1 MKQKKNNKKSKNTVN
16 KKVNVAS
23 KANAKAKKKVSVIK
37 SDTTEKDLK
46 TKSETKSTKSSVSS
60 LKVKIG
66 SKIIEIPS
74 DYDPRKETKG
84 YMCEHQRAYFKI
96 KLQNWLDD
104 IKNKLVAENVD
115 DVNSDYRSTDE
126 SDQIAMEGHILTE
139 LRNKDRLRKLAKKIE
154 EFIGKIDADTYGY
167 CEETGNEIGINRLMV
182 RPIARFCIEIQEKKD
197 REEEE
202 REFLEQNIEEEKNK
216 VNNNDSEDED

>member
-1 MKQKKNNKKSKNTVN
+1 MKQKKNSKKSKVAVN
-16 KKVNVAS
+16 KKVNVVS
-23 KANAKAKKKVSVIK
+23 KTNTKTKVSATK
-37 SDTTEKDLK
+37 KDLK
-46 TKSETKSTKSSVSS
+46 TKSEIKSNADTN

-66 SKIIEIPS
+66 SKIIEIPNN
-74 DYDPRKETKG
+74 YDPRNETDG
-84 YMCEHQRAYFKI
+84 YMCERQRAYFKI

-104 IKNKLVAENVD
+104 IKEKLAAENVD
-115 DVNSDYRSTDE
+115 DVNADYRSTDE
-126 SDQIAMEGHILTE
+126 SDQMVMEGHILTE
-139 LRNKDRLRKLAKKIE
+139 LRSKDRLRKLAKKIE

-167 CEETGNEIGINRLMV
+167 CEETGNEIGVNRLMV

-216 VNNNDSEDED
+216 NINSNNGEED